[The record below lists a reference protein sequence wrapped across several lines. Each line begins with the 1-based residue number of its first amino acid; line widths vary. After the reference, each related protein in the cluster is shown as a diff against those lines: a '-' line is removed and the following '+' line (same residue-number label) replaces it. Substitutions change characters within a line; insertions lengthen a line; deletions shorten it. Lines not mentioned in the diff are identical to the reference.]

1 MRKQILFSFCL
12 LLMATLSFAQSKQKV
27 PTKQPV
33 SALKK
38 LLTGTGLPFKI
49 INDSLYVVPYE
60 GVNIE
65 SYSVMVQKVSDLYI
79 VYTNLTEILPGKID
93 DSKYEYLLQQN
104 DNYDIIKIGM
114 NSDEKTI
121 YVRADLY
128 TTAITTVL
136 LTRVIKQVANVTN
149 IIAGEL
155 L

>member
-1 MRKQILFSFCL
+1 MRKLSL
-12 LLMATLSFAQSKQKV
+12 LLLYLFVSTLSFAQ
-27 PTKQPV
+27 TKK
-33 SALKK
+33 SASLPPASQLKK
-38 LLTGTGLPFKI
+38 LLTGTGLPFKM

-65 SYSVMVQKVSDLYI
+65 SYNVMVQKVSDLYI

-93 DSKYEYLLQQN
+93 DSKYAYLLHQN

-114 NSDEKTI
+114 NSEEKTV

-128 TTAITTVL
+128 KTATTTAL
-136 LTRVIKQVANVTN
+136 LNRVIKQVANVTN

-155 L
+155 